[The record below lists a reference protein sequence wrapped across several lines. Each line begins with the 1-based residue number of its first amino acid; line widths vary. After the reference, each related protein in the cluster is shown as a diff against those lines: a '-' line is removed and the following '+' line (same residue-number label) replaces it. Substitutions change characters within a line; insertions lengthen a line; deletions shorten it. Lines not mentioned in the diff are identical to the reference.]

1 MWTSPGPD
9 PGWAE
14 HRTAQN
20 SLQIKTEKS
29 FTSGIFHFMFSVPET
44 SGSGVGAEGRVTSVA
59 GFPLQ
64 ALLKVFG
71 CVTASH
77 GAGGQ
82 PSSGS
87 LFPRDVPGC
96 RQRAGSRT
104 DSPAP
109 PTQVGSGAERRELTI
124 GDHEGRPT
132 TYSAKHFIAS
142 SAPLCP
148 VLTTDLS

>member
-77 GAGGQ
+77 GAGGH

-96 RQRAGSRT
+96 RQRADSRT

-109 PTQVGSGAERRELTI
+109 PKLGQAQRDVNSPSG
-124 GDHEGRPT
+124 T
-132 TYSAKHFIAS
+132 TKGGQPRIL
-142 SAPLCP
+142 PNIL
-148 VLTTDLS
+148 

>member
-77 GAGGQ
+77 GAGANHPLGAYFR
-82 PSSGS
+82 GM
-87 LFPRDVPGC
+87 
-96 RQRAGSRT
+96 SRGV
-104 DSPAP
+104 DSEQA
-109 PTQVGSGAERRELTI
+109 AERTVRLPRSWVRRRET
-124 GDHEGRPT
+124 
-132 TYSAKHFIAS
+132 
-142 SAPLCP
+142 
-148 VLTTDLS
+148 